1 MDTESIIRE
10 VEGMT
15 QEQKDKAL
23 VELVRHN
30 TELSMTLQ
38 REVGRV
44 RMTMDALIRL
54 ADQANQGED
63 VYADI
68 LHLINQYRINPR

>member
-15 QEQKDKAL
+15 QDQKDKAL

-30 TELSMTLQ
+30 TELSLTIQ

-44 RMTMDALIRL
+44 RMTMNSLIRL
-54 ADQANQGED
+54 ADQADQGED

-68 LHLINQYRINPR
+68 LHLINQYRVNPR

>member
-15 QEQKDKAL
+15 QEQKDRAL

-30 TELSMTLQ
+30 TELSMTIQ

-54 ADQANQGED
+54 ADQADQGED
-63 VYADI
+63 VYQDI
-68 LHLINQYRINPR
+68 LHLIKQYRVNPR

>member
-15 QEQKDKAL
+15 QEQKDRAL

-30 TELSMTLQ
+30 TELSMTIQ

-54 ADQANQGED
+54 ADQADQGED
-63 VYADI
+63 VYQYI
-68 LHLINQYRINPR
+68 LHLIKQYRVNPR